1 MNIHKSE
8 YEFISLQP
16 INFHHHHH
24 HPYIHIRISAASLSN
39 RIY

>member
-8 YEFISLQP
+8 YEFISSQP
-16 INFHHHHH
+16 INFHHH